1 MGDRYLAPIQPDLD
15 ALASKVNEQCIDAG
29 VAQFL
34 RASAVTALDPA
45 SPFWSDIVH
54 YLCVGYLLFRHVG
67 RVDAT
72 TAAHGSWA
80 DETVFLDTPI
90 LLQLLAA
97 PNESAPTWELI
108 SELTRLGVRVV
119 VLSCTL
125 SGLRANVVNSADH
138 QKRIASDI
146 EAGVS
151 PAYLIR
157 SLRGAARAWVTHA
170 ISSGVLPSW
179 KDFERR
185 VETFEKSFTGLDTW
199 SGGSFEFWRSSSRI
213 GFAFPA
219 CADLSNDLFGVAVET
234 TVLSGA
240 GVEMR
245 VAMSIL
251 VRVPLRENAPLSWPH
266 LGCRARAPR
275 VHRGQIKRAF
285 SASRLETPT

>member
-54 YLCVGYLLFRHVG
+54 YLCVGYLLFRHVD

-72 TAAHGSWA
+72 AAAHGTWA

-108 SELTRLGVRVV
+108 SELTRLGVRIV

-125 SGLRANVVNSADH
+125 SELRANVVNSADH

-146 EAGVS
+146 ETGVS
-151 PAYLIR
+151 PAFLIR
-157 SLRGAARAWVTHA
+157 SLRGAAHAWVTHA

-185 VETFEKSFTGLDTW
+185 VETFEKSLCDVHVEVRAHTVDFADAAHIIQAQEQLNIALKTRKA
-199 SGGSFEFWRSSSRI
+199 SGHQ
-213 GFAFPA
+213 
-219 CADLSNDLFGVAVET
+219 L
-234 TVLSGA
+234 
-240 GVEMR
+240 
-245 VAMSIL
+245 
-251 VRVPLRENAPLSWPH
+251 
-266 LGCRARAPR
+266 
-275 VHRGQIKRAF
+275 Q
-285 SASRLETPT
+285 